1 MACIWKKCYCKVVFR
16 AVFCFFGSHSFP
28 YWSLLLGTNV
38 PNDIYIYIYVCIY
51 ILIEQSVGGEKHYL
65 PLCVYMWQLLKD
77 LVTYF
82 NNKTLLR
89 EWMEAI
95 YSITNDETYPVYW
108 ESLED
113 LVNLPWFAKLKL
125 VLSINNLLADL
136 LICQTSPAKLSC
148 YMVWNLEFE

>member
-1 MACIWKKCYCKVVFR
+1 M
-16 AVFCFFGSHSFP
+16 
-28 YWSLLLGTNV
+28 LLPLGLATH
-38 PNDIYIYIYVCIY
+38 YRSSWY
-51 ILIEQSVGGEKHYL
+51 ILIEQSVGGEKHSL

-95 YSITNDETYPVYW
+95 YSITRDETYPVYW

-113 LVNLPWFAKLKL
+113 LVNRPWFAKLKPSKL

-136 LICQTSPAKLSC
+136 LIHQTLKKSQFAKLSRYIVC
-148 YMVWNLEFE
+148 NLYMMLLAKCT